1 MTKLSKRI
9 LFVLCAILL
18 LVADLF
24 VVSKLARKNFKKDVD
39 ERMNLHSRLRTL
51 EFDASMNE
59 QLTLV
64 RQMVKSPSI
73 VKYLVNPKD
82 EEVKPAAWSDFLA
95 FQDSFLS
102 KSLYWTSDSDLEFWS
117 GMKYSYTVNPSSPSD
132 YWYNMTLYD
141 TEEYNFN
148 INYNDALKSTSLW
161 VNAVV
166 RYNGKPVGMV
176 GTGIPLQKFID
187 LMYKDLDDG
196 IVMYLF
202 NDKDEITGAA
212 DSSILKDKLS
222 IYDKLPFLKKI
233 DSKPTSIEF
242 QSSVVG
248 EYLLAPL
255 ELVSW
260 HMVLYAPFTTAKFL
274 KYSLAPFAS
283 ITGLIVL
290 IYFLFITILRIVS
303 RLRVLKNAVSELSS
317 GNADLTKRVDVKGS
331 SSAFKVFD
339 ELVDEEN
346 KFLQKFQDIIGT
358 VKHSEKRLSTVGEA
372 MTASIDNTANS
383 ISQIIANIDGVHEQI
398 AVQTGNVSATS
409 NAVDEITSNID
420 SLERMISEQSE
431 GVASASSA
439 VEEMVANIRSVNT
452 SVDSMASSFT
462 SLESEAQTGQ
472 TKQKA
477 VNEKIE
483 QIEAMSKMLQEAN
496 TAIASI
502 ASQTNLLAMNAA
514 IEAAHAGD
522 AGKGF
527 AVVADEIR
535 KLSETSS
542 AQSKT
547 IGEQLKSIQHSIVEV
562 VNASQESSKSFNA
575 VSSEI
580 MRTNQIVKQI
590 KLAMEEQ
597 NEGSKQVME
606 TLHSMN
612 ASTLEVTEAAKKMTE
627 GNKLILQNMDGL
639 QDSTRS
645 MKERMDEMSSGAR
658 RIDSSGSELS
668 EISVKMK
675 DSISEIAEQMSQFT
689 V

>member
-1 MTKLSKRI
+1 MKKLSKRF
-9 LFVLCAILL
+9 LFAVCAVVLF
-18 LVADLF
+18 VADLF
-24 VVSKLARKNFKKDVD
+24 VVTRLARKNFKDDMD

-51 EFDASMNE
+51 EFDANMSE

-82 EEVKPAAWSDFLA
+82 ENVKPAAWNDFLA

-117 GMKYSYTVNPSSPSD
+117 GMKYSYTVNPSAPSD
-132 YWYNMTLYD
+132 YWYNMTLYE

-166 RYNGKPVGMV
+166 RDNGKPVGMV
-176 GTGIPLQKFID
+176 GTGIPLQQFID

-196 IVMYLF
+196 IVMYLY

-233 DSKPTSIEF
+233 DSKPTSIKFE
-242 QSSVVG
+242 SSVAG

-255 ELVSW
+255 ELVNW
-260 HMVLYAPFTTAKFL
+260 HIVQYAPFTTAKLL
-274 KYSLAPFAS
+274 KYSLVPFAS

-317 GNADLTKRVDVKGS
+317 GNADLTKRVEVNGGGS
-331 SSAFKVFD
+331 SFKVFD

-358 VKHSEKRLSTVGEA
+358 VKKSEKRLSTVGEA
-372 MTASIDNTANS
+372 MTASIDNTASS

-409 NAVDEITSNID
+409 SAVDEITSNID

-431 GVASASSA
+431 GVSSASSA

-483 QIEAMSKMLQEAN
+483 QIEEMSKMLQEAN

-547 IGEQLKSIQHSIVEV
+547 IGEV

-627 GNKLILQNMDGL
+627 GNKLILQNMNGL

-645 MKERMDEMSSGAR
+645 MKECMDEMSSGAK
-658 RIDSSGSELS
+658 RIDMSGSELS
-668 EISVKMK
+668 DISVKMK
-675 DSISEIAEQMSQFT
+675 DSISEIAEQMAQFT